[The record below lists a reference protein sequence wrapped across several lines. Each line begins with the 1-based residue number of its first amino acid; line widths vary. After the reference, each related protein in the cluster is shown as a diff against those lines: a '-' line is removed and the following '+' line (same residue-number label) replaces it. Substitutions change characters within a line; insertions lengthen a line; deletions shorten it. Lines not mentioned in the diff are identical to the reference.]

1 MADFTATVNVDIN
14 DSQLSS
20 VEQRLD
26 ALNNKKISIDLDT
39 KGINNIQS
47 QLNQLNNI
55 KIDKINVNTG
65 TITQTLNRVGINA
78 GRTFA
83 NSFKN
88 GISDLNMQKL
98 TTGISELETKFSSLG
113 DKGSA
118 FTKQLATLRTEIE
131 NFDKSATPKQ
141 QEQMFKNLTQE
152 MNQLNLKYRE
162 LNAEAKNAQQSM
174 NLLSGRNTLNNQ
186 IQTWMNNNTK
196 AAKAYATQLDQ
207 LQTKLKTV
215 SSKGELTAL
224 KSEFAELKSLASA
237 EGLTGKGIFGQLFSN
252 ISKLSPMFGMGAMI
266 ATGVRE
272 LKSMYNSV
280 VELDTALVD
289 LQKTS
294 TASAS
299 QLNQFYT
306 DANQIAKDYGT
317 TTKQIIQSAA
327 DWSRLG
333 YNLQDS
339 KTMSKLSSQFAA
351 ISPGVSVEDATSG
364 LVSIMKSYGISAE
377 DALDGIM
384 SKINIVGN
392 SFAVSNGDV
401 LEGLK
406 RSSAAMSAMDQDLDS
421 TVALFTGMNEVL
433 QNAETSGTI
442 LRNMALRIRGFD
454 EETEQLS
461 DDLVN
466 INGKIIDYTKTAK
479 NAQGVSIFTD
489 ASQTQYKDFITYFN
503 ELADAYQYMDAKSR
517 QGLLNDLFGKRGAQG
532 GAAILQN
539 IDTVNAAL
547 EKMSN
552 SAGNADA
559 EMEIIQNSIEYKT
572 NALKESF
579 VGIGQ
584 NIFQRDTVGGIIDDL
599 TGVVTAVD
607 KVTES
612 VGLLGTIGGGAG
624 IVALIKNFGKIK
636 TFMVEEMALQS
647 SLAAMSGVQSGGFFG
662 AMAIG
667 AKSLLAALA
676 PLAPVIIGVTAA
688 LAGFK
693 IFDYV
698 NSGWTRAQE
707 RAEEAKNSFNEAQQE
722 LDSLNGQ
729 RNDNLSKVQE
739 IAAKYNIEVEGT
751 ETVDEVINKIESSDK
766 GITLVDEAEL
776 SKIQQANS
784 SLDAQIKIQE
794 QLAEARKQ
802 VMLDET
808 EAAAQA
814 EKSYWEHVKERH
826 GKGFFGT
833 IAAAWDYA
841 TTNHGYYD
849 QYSGQYYEGEGDQF
863 REGGTTNLDLARK
876 SLESLKEQK
885 EELKQLDKEITDSG
899 DKATD
904 AQIKKRQELND
915 SISETASETS
925 KYLDT
930 VTDEMETLSQSDS
943 DFARNYVKEAQG
955 LLQDFTNIDATP
967 VEKALN
973 NLDAFFDGSAGK
985 NAIKDKLAEAAK
997 EGKDLQGALGELGLS
1012 LSDLSVDDVGYLND
1026 YFNDLTKSVEEATE
1040 ATDNYHKSVE
1050 DIEAATKSENQD
1062 KDWST
1067 VQGAYKTAKEL
1078 LEQGKTGTDDFQ
1090 TMAQFLSPNNLDKL
1104 AKEAEEAGGYA
1115 ADVYQKAFQNAQKY
1129 GDRWFSEDE
1138 TKSMENF
1145 VDDFADKGLFNVNK
1159 NDDMGLWDIQSNFKT
1174 TAEAANE
1181 FGTSVEAVETMLHGL
1196 EAYGYDFSGIA
1207 KSGELLSDYQVTLD
1221 ALKQTY
1227 DSMNEGDA
1235 KNKLGQLIEGFDKE
1249 YAGFQD
1255 DLSNL
1260 SEEQVVHI
1268 KFEYDLASIQAEI
1281 ENIRSLI
1288 EGGDNSVSNNAQLI
1302 ATQDKY
1308 ISTATSGLGL
1318 NQEGIKLPVQY
1329 EIAADAE
1336 ANLKEQLKSATS
1348 EEEKI
1353 ELQAEIENQQQIQQ
1367 DVLDTFAKEHP
1378 EITPETDVSEIN
1390 SALDSTFDSKTITID
1405 AQLNSEQVDKY
1416 LGDEKNS
1423 TITFTASLDG
1433 VETQVQA
1440 VRNEDGTITYTA
1452 NIDGEPTEVDLNKQ
1466 GEITYKANVTGETDV
1481 AEDKSANVNYNVNAP
1496 EAPTY
1501 EGQEPQVNYAL
1512 KVPEAPKY
1520 PNQDPAVTYHLSAP
1534 GTPSYPNLDRYI
1546 TYHIRTT
1553 GSAPSGGGGV
1563 DGTAHVRGTAHAY
1576 KGSAFAHG
1584 DWGTKKGGI
1593 ALGGELGQ
1601 ELVVRDGKY
1610 FTIGDDSAE
1619 FFRYKPGDVI
1629 FNAEQT
1635 KEIFEKGKITHGN
1648 KRAEALVEG
1657 TAFRLGSGSS
1667 SSSSGGGG
1675 GSSSGGGGGSSKKKS
1690 SGGSKKKSSGS
1701 DKSDKKEKERIDWV
1715 EVALDRAER
1724 AVKRLKTLADSVYR
1738 TFSSRNKNL
1747 SKEIK
1752 KVTSEISLQ
1761 EKAQKRYNKEF
1772 KKAAKEGGLSKGII
1786 KKIKDGSIDITK
1798 YGEKTQKAIKE
1809 AQTWY
1814 NKMLDCK
1821 DAVTELNESL
1831 SELYQQQFELI
1842 VTKWEKALQNLQ
1854 HTAERVEARID
1865 NRTAYASDYVGYG
1878 ETRSAATANIKDYRS
1893 LVNNAV
1899 SQRTKR
1905 QSELAALNKDL
1916 NSKVKSGKIK
1926 MGSEAY
1932 YDMLKEIQDVEN
1944 EIDSLNGSIVDYSNA
1959 ISEQYRNIFDSWSD
1973 QYESK
1978 LELIEHTAN
1987 EVNNA
1992 LDLAEEKGRL
2002 GAAKYY
2008 EDLRALENENIKT
2021 LTEEREKLQT
2031 AFYNALS
2038 SGEIEVGS
2046 AAYYDMQKAINK
2058 VTESLQDAQLEV
2070 VKLNNEIRQ
2079 VKWDN
2084 FDYLE
2089 ERISRVT
2096 SEADFLIKLLAND
2109 KQFEDNGQLTDA
2121 GMSAMGLH
2129 GVNYNVY
2136 MKQADDYAKQIK
2148 AINKDIANDPANTD
2162 LIKRREELIDLQ
2174 QKSILAAEDEKVAIK
2189 NLVKEG
2195 IDTEIKSLNELISK
2209 YKEGLDSQKDLYDYQ
2224 KRVEEQTKNIAT
2236 LQKQLG
2242 AYSGDISE
2250 ETKAQVQRIKVE
2262 LENAREDLEET
2273 ETDRLIS
2280 EQKKMLDDLANEY
2293 ETVLNTRLDD
2303 LDALVRDMISQV
2315 NTSAGDINKTLTT
2328 ATTEVGYTMT
2338 TEMQT
2343 IWSQAAEQL
2352 KTNADAYKGVIA
2364 QYGADFQTRW
2374 TTTNSVLSGISAT
2387 VGAMQA
2393 AAAAEAQA
2401 AAAKRQAEAD
2411 AKKAAEDQAKAKANT
2426 SKTNTKPT
2434 AKKATTTTTKKK
2446 TATTTK
2452 KKTATT
2458 TKKKTTT
2465 TTKKKSSGTQG
2476 DGKIQVGDKV
2486 KYKSGKYYND
2496 SYGGSPT
2503 GSSHKGGQV
2512 YVTKINTKGSKPY
2525 HISTGK
2531 KLGSGDLGW
2540 LTKSQISGYALGLKK
2555 ARKDEAAWVNEKGL
2569 ETILSPSNRAIITHI
2584 SKGDAVLDA
2593 EATKNLFKMANNPD
2607 DYINGG
2613 LLGRVAAGSHTGN
2626 ITNNFGDS
2634 EVTLN
2639 LPNVK
2644 NYEELKAAMQKDK
2657 DFDRLITAIAVE
2669 PMLGRSKSKNR
2680 FNFG

>member
-1 MADFTATVNVDIN
+1 MGLGTA
-14 DSQLSS
+14 
-20 VEQRLD
+20 
-26 ALNNKKISIDLDT
+26 
-39 KGINNIQS
+39 
-47 QLNQLNNI
+47 I
-55 KIDKINVNTG
+55 K
-65 TITQTLNRVGINA
+65 L
-78 GRTFA
+78 
-83 NSFKN
+83 
-88 GISDLNMQKL
+88 
-98 TTGISELETKFSSLG
+98 
-113 DKGSA
+113 
-118 FTKQLATLRTEIE
+118 
-131 NFDKSATPKQ
+131 
-141 QEQMFKNLTQE
+141 
-152 MNQLNLKYRE
+152 
-162 LNAEAKNAQQSM
+162 
-174 NLLSGRNTLNNQ
+174 
-186 IQTWMNNNTK
+186 
-196 AAKAYATQLDQ
+196 
-207 LQTKLKTV
+207 
-215 SSKGELTAL
+215 
-224 KSEFAELKSLASA
+224 
-237 EGLTGKGIFGQLFSN
+237 
-252 ISKLSPMFGMGAMI
+252 
-266 ATGVRE
+266 
-272 LKSMYNSV
+272 
-280 VELDTALVD
+280 
-289 LQKTS
+289 
-294 TASAS
+294 
-299 QLNQFYT
+299 
-306 DANQIAKDYGT
+306 
-317 TTKQIIQSAA
+317 
-327 DWSRLG
+327 
-333 YNLQDS
+333 
-339 KTMSKLSSQFAA
+339 
-351 ISPGVSVEDATSG
+351 
-364 LVSIMKSYGISAE
+364 
-377 DALDGIM
+377 
-384 SKINIVGN
+384 
-392 SFAVSNGDV
+392 AVSNIVAGGG
-401 LEGLK
+401 LSGSLSILGAGFEGI
-406 RSSAAMSAMDQDLDS
+406 AASIGVS
-421 TVALFTGMNEVL
+421 TVAL
-433 QNAETSGTI
+433 
-442 LRNMALRIRGFD
+442 
-454 EETEQLS
+454 
-461 DDLVN
+461 
-466 INGKIIDYTKTAK
+466 
-479 NAQGVSIFTD
+479 
-489 ASQTQYKDFITYFN
+489 
-503 ELADAYQYMDAKSR
+503 
-517 QGLLNDLFGKRGAQG
+517 GAF
-532 GAAILQN
+532 GAA
-539 IDTVNAAL
+539 
-547 EKMSN
+547 
-552 SAGNADA
+552 
-559 EMEIIQNSIEYKT
+559 
-572 NALKESF
+572 
-579 VGIGQ
+579 
-584 NIFQRDTVGGIIDDL
+584 
-599 TGVVTAVD
+599 
-607 KVTES
+607 
-612 VGLLGTIGGGAG
+612 
-624 IVALIKNFGKIK
+624 
-636 TFMVEEMALQS
+636 
-647 SLAAMSGVQSGGFFG
+647 
-662 AMAIG
+662 
-667 AKSLLAALA
+667 LAAL
-676 PLAPVIIGVTAA
+676 VV
-688 LAGFK
+688 GFK

-698 NSGWTRAQE
+698 NTGWTRAQE

-794 QLAEARKQ
+794 QLTEARKQ

-833 IAAAWDYA
+833 IAAAFDYA
-841 TTNHGYYD
+841 ATNHGTTDYAGNYIK
-849 QYSGQYYEGEGDQF
+849 GEGDLF

-1145 VDDFADKGLFNVNK
+1145 VDDFADKGLFKVNK

-1260 SEEQVVHI
+1260 TEEQVVHI

-1563 DGTAHVRGTAHAY
+1563 DGTAHVRGTAHAH

-1667 SSSSGGGG
+1667 SGSSGGGG
-1675 GSSSGGGGGSSKKKS
+1675 GSSSGGGGSSKKKS

-1786 KKIKDGSIDITK
+1786 NKIKNGKIDITK

-1842 VTKWEKALQNLQ
+1842 VTKWEKAIQNLQ
-1854 HTAERVEARID
+1854 HAAERVEARID

-1899 SQRTKR
+1899 NQRTKR

-1926 MGSEAY
+1926 QGSEAY
-1932 YDMLKEIQDVEN
+1932 YDMLKEIQEVEN

-2008 EDLRALENENIKT
+2008 EDLRALENQNIKT

-2096 SEADFLIKLLAND
+2096 SEADFLIKLFAND

-2315 NTSAGDINKTLTT
+2315 NTSAGDISKTLTT
-2328 ATTEVGYTMT
+2328 ATSEVGYTMT

-2401 AAAKRQAEAD
+2401 AAAKRQAEAY
-2411 AKKAAEDQAKAKANT
+2411 AKKKAEDQAKAKAAA
-2426 SKTNTKPT
+2426 SKTNTKPV

-2458 TKKKTTT
+2458 TKKKATT
-2465 TTKKKSSGTQG
+2465 TTKKKSSGKQG

-2613 LLGRVAAGSHTGN
+2613 LLGRVAAESSNNGNTTNN
-2626 ITNNFGDS
+2626 ITQELS
-2634 EVTLN
+2634 LT
-2639 LPNVK
+2639 LPNVT
-2644 NYEELKAAMQKDK
+2644 NYDDLVHALQHDKKVEKLLNAM
-2657 DFDRLITAIAVE
+2657 LID
-2669 PMLGRSKSKNR
+2669 PMLGKSRSRKNSI
-2680 FNFG
+2680 NF

>member
-1 MADFTATVNVDIN
+1 MGLGTA
-14 DSQLSS
+14 
-20 VEQRLD
+20 
-26 ALNNKKISIDLDT
+26 
-39 KGINNIQS
+39 
-47 QLNQLNNI
+47 I
-55 KIDKINVNTG
+55 K
-65 TITQTLNRVGINA
+65 L
-78 GRTFA
+78 
-83 NSFKN
+83 
-88 GISDLNMQKL
+88 
-98 TTGISELETKFSSLG
+98 
-113 DKGSA
+113 
-118 FTKQLATLRTEIE
+118 
-131 NFDKSATPKQ
+131 
-141 QEQMFKNLTQE
+141 
-152 MNQLNLKYRE
+152 
-162 LNAEAKNAQQSM
+162 
-174 NLLSGRNTLNNQ
+174 
-186 IQTWMNNNTK
+186 
-196 AAKAYATQLDQ
+196 
-207 LQTKLKTV
+207 
-215 SSKGELTAL
+215 
-224 KSEFAELKSLASA
+224 
-237 EGLTGKGIFGQLFSN
+237 
-252 ISKLSPMFGMGAMI
+252 
-266 ATGVRE
+266 
-272 LKSMYNSV
+272 
-280 VELDTALVD
+280 
-289 LQKTS
+289 
-294 TASAS
+294 
-299 QLNQFYT
+299 
-306 DANQIAKDYGT
+306 
-317 TTKQIIQSAA
+317 
-327 DWSRLG
+327 
-333 YNLQDS
+333 
-339 KTMSKLSSQFAA
+339 
-351 ISPGVSVEDATSG
+351 
-364 LVSIMKSYGISAE
+364 
-377 DALDGIM
+377 
-384 SKINIVGN
+384 
-392 SFAVSNGDV
+392 AVSNIVAGGG
-401 LEGLK
+401 LSGSLSILGAGFEGI
-406 RSSAAMSAMDQDLDS
+406 AASIGVS
-421 TVALFTGMNEVL
+421 TVAL
-433 QNAETSGTI
+433 
-442 LRNMALRIRGFD
+442 
-454 EETEQLS
+454 
-461 DDLVN
+461 
-466 INGKIIDYTKTAK
+466 
-479 NAQGVSIFTD
+479 
-489 ASQTQYKDFITYFN
+489 
-503 ELADAYQYMDAKSR
+503 
-517 QGLLNDLFGKRGAQG
+517 GAF
-532 GAAILQN
+532 GAA
-539 IDTVNAAL
+539 
-547 EKMSN
+547 
-552 SAGNADA
+552 
-559 EMEIIQNSIEYKT
+559 
-572 NALKESF
+572 
-579 VGIGQ
+579 
-584 NIFQRDTVGGIIDDL
+584 
-599 TGVVTAVD
+599 
-607 KVTES
+607 
-612 VGLLGTIGGGAG
+612 
-624 IVALIKNFGKIK
+624 
-636 TFMVEEMALQS
+636 
-647 SLAAMSGVQSGGFFG
+647 
-662 AMAIG
+662 
-667 AKSLLAALA
+667 LAAL
-676 PLAPVIIGVTAA
+676 VV
-688 LAGFK
+688 GFK

-794 QLAEARKQ
+794 QLTEARKQ

-808 EAAAQA
+808 EAAAQS

-833 IAAAWDYA
+833 IAAGWDYL
-841 TTNHGYYD
+841 TTNSGYYD
-849 QYSGQYYEGEGDQF
+849 QYTGQYYESEGDQF
-863 REGGTTNLDLARK
+863 RNGGTTNLDLARK

-1260 SEEQVVHI
+1260 TEEQVVHI

-1563 DGTAHVRGTAHAY
+1563 DGTAHVRGTAHAH

-1973 QYESK
+1973 QYEAK

-2315 NTSAGDINKTLTT
+2315 NTSAGDISKTLTT
-2328 ATTEVGYTMT
+2328 ATSEVGYTMT

-2343 IWSQAAEQL
+2343 IWTQAAEQL

-2411 AKKAAEDQAKAKANT
+2411 AKKNAENQAKAKAAA
-2426 SKTNTKPT
+2426 SKTNTKPV

-2458 TKKKTTT
+2458 TKKKTKT

-2584 SKGDAVLDA
+2584 SKGDSVLDA

-2613 LLGRVAAGSHTGN
+2613 AWHGTVGESLGGTTVN
-2626 ITNNFGDS
+2626 MGDNEIS
-2634 EVTLN
+2634 IS

-2644 NYEELKAAMQKDK
+2644 NYDEFKAAMQKDK
-2657 DFDRLITAIAVE
+2657 ELEKFWCAITVDPI
-2669 PMLGRSKSKNR
+2669 LGKNKSRKNR
-2680 FNFG
+2680 FNF